1 MKKRVLFTMF
11 FILSLMIITS
21 CEEEKPAYKPTTTV
35 IIEPVG
41 QNLLVLRPVD
51 IPTNDYE
58 KQSLIF
64 LGKSKDASNDLFF
77 FWFKQKTDGKIE
89 VICKTENSNRLPRD
103 IIYIIVDTLKKTD
116 FEIKK
121 FAFNNFEKLINA
133 YLNPGEK
140 RPISSDSQR
149 DYFASSLWTKAR
161 VETSKTFLTYLP
173 QTKSFLQSLEKTT
186 TIKTQVWPIALIAIL
201 LLITT
206 LVAAGKFDKSIKGL
220 PKEKKRLCKLDYSLI
235 IICAAIACIPTDIQF
250 VNEPVVMAY
259 IAAYLVLLIFFFAS
273 EYALYSSINWLIPW
287 VIKKLPNK
295 NQELHDKLDRTRV
308 ILNASLIGGL
318 TFVAITWSPIEYIW
332 IPILIILFPGICL
345 WTITLAKAIKNKV

>member
-1 MKKRVLFTMF
+1 MKKLALLILI
-11 FILSLMIITS
+11 FIPSLMIITS
-21 CEEEKPAYKPTTTV
+21 CGEEKPAYKPTTTV

-41 QNLLVLRPVD
+41 PNLLVLRPVD

-64 LGKSKDASNDLFF
+64 LGKSKDAGDDLFF

-140 RPISSDSQR
+140 RLISSDSQR
-149 DYFASSLWTKAR
+149 DYFASSLWTKAKI
-161 VETSKTFLTYLP
+161 ETSKTFLAYIP
-173 QTKSFLQSLEKTT
+173 QTKSFLQSSEKTT
-186 TIKTQVWPIALIAIL
+186 KVKIQVWPSALVAIL
-201 LLITT
+201 LLITA
-206 LVAAGKFDKSIKGL
+206 LVAAGKFNKAIEGS
-220 PKEKKRLCKLDYSLI
+220 PKEKKYLYKLDYYLI
-235 IICAAIACIPTDIQF
+235 IICAVITCIPIDIQF
-250 VNEPVVMAY
+250 ANEPVVMAY
-259 IAAYLVLLIFFFAS
+259 IMSYLVLLIFS
-273 EYALYSSINWLIPW
+273 LISGYAIYSLINWPTQRM
-287 VIKKLPNK
+287 IKKIQNK
-295 NQELHDKLDRTRV
+295 NPKLHDKLVRTRV
-308 ILNASLIGGL
+308 ILNAGLIGGL
-318 TFVAITWSPIEYIW
+318 TFIAITWNPIGYIW